1 MDIPTTYSEASLEQ
15 FVAHAVSS
23 EAEQLGERWQQQARH
38 VAPRAAD
45 QSALLD
51 SADAARVVQSLGFC
65 LRDTGCWQ
73 DEIMREGWDFGS
85 AAHEAGVTLHSMLK
99 EVDLLIA
106 MSLFACERAAGD
118 YTGPSTAADGIA
130 LARRLHRSF
139 SLFSLAAS
147 KGFTYAYTA
156 ALRTQLRG
164 IRHDL
169 RNPLGTIQNALALMT
184 DEQLTLEQRNNPRYQ
199 AMVARNARTLDGMIG
214 SELGEAVALPSEFV
228 RQEVSLRDVAMAVRR
243 DLREEASEADCMI
256 QVDSSLPIVMADSI
270 GFELVL
276 KSVVIAALRRASEGS
291 SIHVDL
297 HALGSKSAV
306 VRVTFPLPVAG
317 IPAAPDTVLAFARGL
332 AERTGGRLW
341 MDGADAVFI
350 ETRLMDVRAL
360 APR

>member
-1 MDIPTTYSEASLEQ
+1 MESPTTYSEASLEH
-15 FVAHAVSS
+15 FVALAVSS
-23 EAEQLGERWQQQARH
+23 EAEQIGERWQQQARH

-51 SADAARVVQSLGFC
+51 SADAARVVQSLGLC

-73 DEIMREGWDFGS
+73 DEIMREGWEFGS

-99 EVDLLIA
+99 EVDLLVA

-118 YTGPSTAADGIA
+118 YAGPSTAADGIA

-139 SLFSLAAS
+139 SLFSLASA
-147 KGFTYAYTA
+147 KGFTYAYTS

-169 RNPLGTIQNALALMT
+169 RNPLGTIQNALALMM
-184 DEQLTLEQRNNPRYQ
+184 DEQLSMEQRNNPRYQ
-199 AMVARNARTLDGMIG
+199 AMVARNAVALDSMIG
-214 SELGEAVALPSEFV
+214 RELGEGVALPSEFV

-243 DLREEASEADCMI
+243 DLREEASEASVTI

-276 KSVVIAALRRASEGS
+276 KSVVLAALRRAPEGS
-291 SIHVDL
+291 TIHIDL
-297 HALGSKSAV
+297 HALGAKSAV
-306 VRVTFPLPVAG
+306 VRVTFPP
-317 IPAAPDTVLAFARGL
+317 PDSDTPPPPETVLTFARNL

-350 ETRLMDVRAL
+350 ETRLTELRA
-360 APR
+360 PDSR